1 MGQKDSQ
8 YVKTPLLACGRQGLT
23 CVTKKKSCQIPKQN
37 ISTIVPACKGTGKD
51 SNLDMA
57 DGGQTEGLAGV
68 TKKKSNWILKQK
80 LWSWSGGDYTIVDN
94 QMISAFKVTGKLSF
108 RKGMFF
114 FIPGRNKPI
123 AYMQEKLLAL
133 RTTWKLFTFSPN
145 FVGQAVTCKTKI
157 ARAEVPIYQ
166 YALIEAKIAYLL
178 GEMRFK
184 RYVTDGE
191 TEDVWE
197 AKVKFSW
204 KFKLDVRKAH
214 TKEIVA
220 QIGQTS
226 AFQWASEYAVKAAK
240 GLDRLSLI
248 AFAISCEKIIKEGS

>member
-1 MGQKDSQ
+1 MGQTESQ
-8 YVKTPLLACGRQGLT
+8 YGKMLL
-23 CVTKKKSCQIPKQN
+23 
-37 ISTIVPACKGTGKD
+37 
-51 SNLDMA
+51 NLNNV
-57 DGGQTEGLAGV
+57 DGDQTEGLAEV
-68 TKKKSNWILKQK
+68 TKEKSGWIIKQK
-80 LWSWSGGDYTIVDN
+80 AWSWSGGDYTIVDD
-94 QMISAFKVTGKLSF
+94 QKIPAFNVTGKVSLRDGMLF
-108 RKGMFF
+108 LDPKG
-114 FIPGRNKPI
+114 GKPL
-123 AYMQEKLLAL
+123 AYLQKKLLAL